1 MCSFVSQSILKL
13 LQVWFKKITLV
24 AKVKWILIKVCSIE
38 ILKIWFP
45 EFESLIEILGTN
57 QMIFL
62 YDELVNRWN
71 FSLYLWN
78 RDIFIFKLYYYIG
91 RDGKKWTRSAII
103 SVQFSSVHESG
114 SYFCWFLVHDRE
126 WSWLIFLSLVQ
137 FILSSFKFTKARLKE
152 PIFSYKNYSYFNISS
167 FLRIS
172 FLEFASQPFDSML
185 KNLKMLFHLSI
196 FLPKK

>member
-1 MCSFVSQSILKL
+1 MH
-13 LQVWFKKITLV
+13 
-24 AKVKWILIKVCSIE
+24 
-38 ILKIWFP
+38 
-45 EFESLIEILGTN
+45 
-57 QMIFL
+57 
-62 YDELVNRWN
+62 
-71 FSLYLWN
+71 YLS
-78 RDIFIFKLYYYIG
+78 Y

-152 PIFSYKNYSYFNISS
+152 PIFSYKNYSYISI
-167 FLRIS
+167 FYC
-172 FLEFASQPFDSML
+172 FEEFHLNLLLNHLSML

-196 FLPKK
+196 FLPKSNYVYSIHMIGSWSWTEREWSWLIFY